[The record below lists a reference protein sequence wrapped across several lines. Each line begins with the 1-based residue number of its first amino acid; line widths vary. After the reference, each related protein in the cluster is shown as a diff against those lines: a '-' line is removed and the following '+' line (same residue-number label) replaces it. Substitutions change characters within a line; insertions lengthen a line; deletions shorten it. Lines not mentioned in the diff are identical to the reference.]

1 MAEPDASASEKSVK
15 DIKEHAEDPVAI
27 VVDMDTTRT
36 IEAFIDQRVFLGQG
50 ENRQEV
56 LI

>member
-1 MAEPDASASEKSVK
+1 MK